1 MTRSKTK
8 GAMLAAGAAA
18 LLFAGLTGGALAH
31 PDGDREK
38 MRKVIILDGAEKGEK
53 GARRI
58 VRLDGERPH
67 CKGEKT
73 EVVEETG
80 AKGEKQKTRIVLCA
94 RDGAAP
100 ADRAR
105 HLAEALARVESNDA
119 LSPEHRE
126 KVAAAIREAMEKTSE
141 AK

>member
-1 MTRSKTK
+1 MSMSNSIRA
-8 GAMLAAGAAA
+8 GMAAGAAA
-18 LLFAGLTGGALAH
+18 LAFAGPASGAFAH
-31 PDGDREK
+31 PHEGDDK
-38 MRKVIILDGAEKGEK
+38 KVRKVVILEDAPKKGTH
-53 GARRI
+53 RV
-58 VRLDGERPH
+58 VRLEGERPH
-67 CKGEKT
+67 CAGEKT
-73 EVVEETG
+73 EVVEDTE
-80 AKGEKQKTRIVLCA
+80 AEGEKQKTRIVVCA

-105 HLAEALARVESNDA
+105 HLAEALARVQSNDA